1 MATTKLAVTTMPVD
15 NLIATA
21 FEQVKQL
28 GAAEEASRLFPEGL
42 ESLELDFEAGNGARI
57 SLRFKARQ
65 SGSTAS
71 ITGAV
76 DDDGI
81 LTEDGVHASFN
92 AEGHHVIALI
102 ATTDLQQRLPNTM
115 KKVQKVLD
123 KGGRDLLSAAVFP
136 DVIRDK
142 QPATKPFHF
151 VDIELETGGPAN
163 PPMPPAPHVVSKIP
177 EFTAT
182 LKHGGSA
189 QQMVDALSWLI
200 HLYGDVHQPLHC
212 VTHITAT
219 HPRPDGDRGGN
230 SFALKGSP
238 KNLHALWDSVV
249 DFTSQPEL
257 VTSQSIMQEHT
268 RASLA
273 AELAVTDIEKW
284 ARASFSL
291 AKQSAYGPLQE
302 NPAAPPKPSAAYLAA
317 ANKIG
322 RRQAALAGYRL
333 ANALQAIFG

>member
-1 MATTKLAVTTMPVD
+1 MGTTKVSGLAMPVD
-15 NLIATA
+15 NLIETA

-28 GAAEEASRLFPEGL
+28 GATDEATRLFPEGL

-65 SGSTAS
+65 TGSAANV
-71 ITGAV
+71 TGV
-76 DDDGI
+76 VEDERI
-81 LTEDGVHASFN
+81 LLDDGVHASFN

-102 ATTDLQQRLPNTM
+102 ASTDLGQRMPNTM

-136 DVIRDK
+136 DVIRNA
-142 QPATKPFHF
+142 QPETKPFHF

-163 PPMPPAPHVVSKIP
+163 PPLPAAPHVISKIP
-177 EFTAT
+177 EFTAA

-200 HLYGDVHQPLHC
+200 HLYGDIHQPLHC
-212 VTHITAT
+212 VTRITPQ

-230 SFALKGSP
+230 SFTLKGSP
-238 KNLHALWDSVV
+238 KNLHALWDSSV
-249 DFTSQPEL
+249 DFTSQSEL
-257 VTSQSIMQEHT
+257 QISKSILQEHS

-273 AELAVTDIEKW
+273 ADLAVTDIEKW
-284 ARASFSL
+284 ARSSFNL
-291 AKQSAYGPLQE
+291 AKQSAYGPLLAL
-302 NPAAPPKPSAAYLAA
+302 PSPPKPSAAYLAA

-333 ANALQAIFG
+333 ADALHAIFG